1 MPRPVQAVLVLLHV
15 LFVAT
20 LVGAVRA
27 LSAASSVDAV
37 DGYLLGLLLYASLP
51 GVAAF
56 VLSLRVRHGGVRV
69 WYGLLAVQ
77 VWIVLGA
84 LAGLGGGAGL
94 EGVARLV
101 MPTAVLVLLGR
112 AESRQWF
119 RSSPELRAEQ
129 RLFSFARMMTLR
141 RDGGQTALEYLGLVL
156 VVVALVGGLTAT
168 GVGRQLTAEIRAAI
182 CSLTGSS
189 CPAPGRDVVAG
200 GGDAA
205 GDGGGD
211 GLGGTGAGGS
221 SGADGGSAHGG
232 GESGLTGGSGS
243 TGTSGATEGA
253 TTTTGATDGT
263 ATTGSDSTGGSGTDG
278 GAGSSDSGTDGGA
291 GSSDSTGGSSIDGGT
306 GGTESGGGSGRP
318 TGSTGGSSAGGATG
332 TSGATGATGAS
343 GTTGSQPGSASP
355 QDRAALPPADFIV
368 PVDAGRPAGPHGGG
382 FLDGLVGDGLGG
394 DVQGVVDAVL
404 RPGETGRRIVD
415 QWRRDT
421 RGAEGKWARGDYIG
435 AVWDGNK
442 AVGGAGAGMAIP
454 GSGAR
459 VDAEVRDAER
469 AHLSERIPLT
479 ATPAGRKAW
488 WDGLSPEERERY
500 IELVPERIGNLDG
513 IPALA
518 RDAANRRNL
527 PALIDKLEGVD
538 TDKARDQLAGL
549 REIQRQ
555 LDEDAKPPM
564 YLIGIGDEGNGRA
577 IVSFGDPDAS
587 RHVSAYVPGLNTSL
601 DEEFAKNDI
610 GRARDTAI
618 GAQGYDESTASIV
631 WLGYDAPQLPDK
643 DGVAGYFAVMGTG
656 RAEKGGAAYRDFM
669 DGISVTNRNEDP
681 HLTAI
686 GHSYGS
692 RTVGAAAARP
702 GGIPGVD
709 DIILVGSPGVGVD
722 HAVDLGVG
730 SAHVFVGA
738 AANDP
743 VTKLPSRTQV
753 VVGGVGLVL
762 GGPGGAYLAGDLADP
777 GDDDLWFGK
786 DPASEAFGA
795 RRFPVADGPP
805 LVGGG
810 GISLDS
816 HANYFSPERDAV
828 SADSIA
834 LIVSG
839 NADRLKMEEPK

>member
-1 MPRPVQAVLVLLHV
+1 MPRPLQAVLILLHV

-27 LSAASSVDAV
+27 LSTASSVDAV

-51 GVAAF
+51 GISAF
-56 VLSLRVRHGGVRV
+56 VLSLYVRKGGVRV
-69 WYGLLAVQ
+69 WYVLLAVQ
-77 VWIVLGA
+77 AWIVLGA
-84 LAGLGGGAGL
+84 LAELSGGAGAG
-94 EGVARLV
+94 GVARLV
-101 MPTAVLVLLGR
+101 IPVAVIVLLCRPG
-112 AESRQWF
+112 SRRWF
-119 RSSPELRAEQ
+119 RSGLDQRAEQ
-129 RLFSFARMMTLR
+129 RLFSFARMMKLR

-156 VVVALVGGLTAT
+156 VVVALVGGLMAT
-168 GVGRQLTAEIRAAI
+168 GTGRQLTAEIRSAI
-182 CSLTGSS
+182 CELTGGS
-189 CPAPGRDVVAG
+189 CPAPGHDVVAG
-200 GGDAA
+200 GGSTDGSGGGSGSGSGH
-205 GDGGGD
+205 GDSLGTGADGGGGD
-211 GLGGTGAGGS
+211 GS
-221 SGADGGSAHGG
+221 S
-232 GESGLTGGSGS
+232 LTGGTGS
-243 TGTSGATEGA
+243 TGTSGDTGGA
-253 TTTTGATDGT
+253 
-263 ATTGSDSTGGSGTDG
+263 ATTGST
-278 GAGSSDSGTDGGA
+278 
-291 GSSDSTGGSSIDGGT
+291 
-306 GGTESGGGSGRP
+306 R
-318 TGSTGGSSAGGATG
+318 GSTGGSN
-332 TSGATGATGAS
+332 
-343 GTTGSQPGSASP
+343 TGSSSGGGPQGNASSP
-355 QDRAALPPADFIV
+355 QDGGQGDGQGDGQSDGRGGDAFPPSDVIV
-368 PVDAGRPAGPHGGG
+368 PVDAGRPAGPNGGG
-382 FLDGLVGDGLGG
+382 FLDGFLGDGLGG

-404 RPGETGRRIVD
+404 RPGESGRRIVD
-415 QWRRDT
+415 QWGRDT
-421 RGAEGKWARGDYIG
+421 QGAGDKWDRGDYVG
-435 AVWDGNK
+435 AVWDWNK
-442 AVGGAGAGMAIP
+442 AVGGAGAGLAIP

-469 AHLSERIPLT
+469 AHLSGRIPQN
-479 ATPAGRKAW
+479 ATPAGNKAW

-500 IELVPERIGNLDG
+500 IELVPDRIGNLDG
-513 IPALA
+513 IPVLA

-549 REIQRQ
+549 REIDRQ
-555 LDEDAKPPM
+555 LKENGKPPM
-564 YLIGIGDEGNGRA
+564 HLIGIGDEGNGRA
-577 IVSFGDPDAS
+577 IVSFGNPDAS
-587 RHVSAYVPGLNTSL
+587 QHVSAYVPGLNTSL
-601 DEEFAKNDI
+601 DEEFAKNDL

-618 GAQGYDESTASIV
+618 GAQGYDDSTASIV

-643 DGVAGYFAVMGTG
+643 DGAAGYFAVMGTG

-669 DGISVTNRNEDP
+669 GGISVTNQNKDP
-681 HLTAI
+681 HMTAI

-730 SAHVFVGA
+730 SEHVFVGA

-743 VTKLPSRTQV
+743 VTKLPSKTQV
-753 VVGGVGLVL
+753 AVGGIGLVL
-762 GGPGGAYLAGDLADP
+762 GGPGGAYLASDLADP

-786 DPASEAFGA
+786 DPASKAFGA

-805 LVGGG
+805 LVSGS

-816 HANYFSPERDAV
+816 HSNYFSPERDAV

>member
-1 MPRPVQAVLVLLHV
+1 MPRALQAALILLHV

-20 LVGAVRA
+20 LVGAIRA
-27 LSAASSVDAV
+27 LSTASSVDAV

-51 GVAAF
+51 GVGAF
-56 VLSLRVRHGGVRV
+56 VLSLYVRNGGVRV

-84 LAGLGGGAGL
+84 LAELGGGAEGQ
-94 EGVARLV
+94 GVARLV
-101 MPTAVLVLLGR
+101 IPAAGIVLLCR
-112 AESRQWF
+112 PESRRWF
-119 RSSPELRAEQ
+119 RSGLEQRAEQ
-129 RLFSFARMMTLR
+129 RLFSFGRMMKLR

-168 GVGRQLTAEIRAAI
+168 GTGQQLTAEIRSAI
-182 CSLTGSS
+182 CELTGGS

-200 GGDAA
+200 GGDAE
-205 GDGGGD
+205 
-211 GLGGTGAGGS
+211 GGTDGAG
-221 SGADGGSAHGG
+221 GADGGVAQGAGADAGTEGGSEGGSDGGSSAGRG
-232 GESGLTGGSGS
+232 DESSLTGGTGS
-243 TGTSGATEGA
+243 TGTSGDTGGA
-253 TTTTGATDGT
+253 
-263 ATTGSDSTGGSGTDG
+263 ATTGSTGGTGSTGST
-278 GAGSSDSGTDGGA
+278 S
-291 GSSDSTGGSSIDGGT
+291 STGSTGSTGGT
-306 GGTESGGGSGRP
+306 GGT
-318 TGSTGGSSAGGATG
+318 GSTGGTGGTGGSGGSRAGGGDAGGPQGNASSPVGDG
-332 TSGATGATGAS
+332 TF
-343 GTTGSQPGSASP
+343 P
-355 QDRAALPPADFIV
+355 QSDVIV
-368 PVDAGRPAGPHGGG
+368 PVNAGRPAGPNGGG
-382 FLDGLVGDGLGG
+382 FLDGFLGDGLGG
-394 DVQGVVDAVL
+394 DVQGIVDAVL
-404 RPGETGRRIVD
+404 RPGESGRSIVD
-415 QWRRDT
+415 QWGRDT
-421 RGAEGKWARGDYIG
+421 HGAGEKWAEGDYIG
-435 AVWDGNK
+435 AAWDWNK
-442 AVGGAGAGMAIP
+442 AVGGAGAGLVIP

-459 VDAEVRDAER
+459 VDTEVRDAER
-469 AHLSERIPLT
+469 AHLSERIPQN
-479 ATPAGRKAW
+479 ATPAERKAW

-513 IPALA
+513 IPVLA

-549 REIQRQ
+549 REIERQ
-555 LDEDAKPPM
+555 LKEDGKPPM

-577 IVSFGDPDAS
+577 IVSFGNPDAS
-587 RHVSAYVPGLNTSL
+587 QHVSAYVPGLNTSL
-601 DEEFAKNDI
+601 DEEFAKNDL

-618 GAQGYDESTASIV
+618 GAQGYDDSTASIV

-669 DGISVTNRNEDP
+669 GGISATNGNKDP

-730 SAHVFVGA
+730 SEHVFVGA

-743 VTKLPSRTQV
+743 VTKLPSKTQV
-753 VVGGVGLVL
+753 VVGGIGLIA

-786 DPASEAFGA
+786 DPASRAFGA

-805 LVGGG
+805 LVSGSGV
-810 GISLDS
+810 SLDS
-816 HANYFSPERDAV
+816 HSNYFSPERDAV

>member
-1 MPRPVQAVLVLLHV
+1 MPRPLQAALILLHV

-20 LVGAVRA
+20 LVGAIRA
-27 LSAASSVDAV
+27 LSTASSVDAV

-51 GVAAF
+51 GVAVF
-56 VLSLRVRHGGVRV
+56 VLSLYVRHGGVRV
-69 WYGLLAVQ
+69 WYGLLAVLA
-77 VWIVLGA
+77 WIVLGA
-84 LAGLGGGAGL
+84 LAELSGGGAEGQ
-94 EGVARLV
+94 GVARL
-101 MPTAVLVLLGR
+101 AVPVAVIVLLCR
-112 AESRQWF
+112 PESRRWF
-119 RSSPELRAEQ
+119 RSGLEQRAEQ
-129 RLFSFARMMTLR
+129 RLFSFARMMRLR

-156 VVVALVGGLTAT
+156 VVVALVGGLMAT
-168 GVGRQLTAEIRAAI
+168 GTGQQLTAEIRSAI
-182 CSLTGSS
+182 CELTGSS

-200 GGDAA
+200 GGSS
-205 GDGGGD
+205 DGGADGSGD
-211 GLGGTGAGGS
+211 RDTSS
-221 SGADGGSAHGG
+221 SGADGISGE
-232 GESGLTGGSGS
+232 GESSLTGGTGNTGTTGENATS
-243 TGTSGATEGA
+243 GTSGTSGTSATSG
-253 TTTTGATDGT
+253 TT
-263 ATTGSDSTGGSGTDG
+263 ATTGRPDDTATTGAPNT
-278 GAGSSDSGTDGGA
+278 
-291 GSSDSTGGSSIDGGT
+291 
-306 GGTESGGGSGRP
+306 P
-318 TGSTGGSSAGGATG
+318 QGST
-332 TSGATGATGAS
+332 
-343 GTTGSQPGSASP
+343 PFP
-355 QDRAALPPADFIV
+355 QGDFIA

-382 FLDGLVGDGLGG
+382 FIGGFLGDGVGG
-394 DVQGVVDAVL
+394 DVRGVVGAVL
-404 RPGETGRRIVD
+404 RPGETGQRIAD
-415 QWRRDT
+415 QWARDT
-421 RGAEGKWARGDYIG
+421 RGAEQKWARGDYIG
-435 AVWDGNK
+435 AAWDWNK
-442 AVGGAGAGMAIP
+442 AVGGAGAGLAIP

-469 AHLSERIPLT
+469 AHLGERIPQN
-479 ATPAGRKAW
+479 ATPAQRKAW

-500 IELVPERIGNLDG
+500 IELLPERIGNLDG
-513 IPALA
+513 IPVLA

-549 REIQRQ
+549 REIERQ
-555 LDEDAKPPM
+555 LNENGKPPM
-564 YLIGIGDEGNGRA
+564 YLIGVGDEGNGRA
-577 IVSFGDPDAS
+577 IVSFGNPDAS
-587 RHVSAYVPGLNTSL
+587 QHVSAYVPGLNTSL
-601 DEEFAKNDI
+601 DEEFAKNDL

-669 DGISVTNRNEDP
+669 GGISVTNQNKDP

-730 SAHVFVGA
+730 SEHVFVGA

-743 VTKLPSRTQV
+743 VTKLPSKTQV
-753 VVGGVGLVL
+753 VVGGLGLAL
-762 GGPGGAYLAGDLADP
+762 GGPGGAYVAGDLADP

-786 DPASEAFGA
+786 DPASKAFGA

-805 LVGGG
+805 LVSGS

-816 HANYFSPERDAV
+816 HSNYFSPERDAV

>member
-1 MPRPVQAVLVLLHV
+1 MPRPLQAVLILLHV

-27 LSAASSVDAV
+27 LSTASSVDAV

-51 GVAAF
+51 GIGAF
-56 VLSLRVRHGGVRV
+56 VLSLYVRKGGVRV

-77 VWIVLGA
+77 MWIVLGA
-84 LAGLGGGAGL
+84 LAELSGGAGAG
-94 EGVARLV
+94 GVARLV
-101 MPTAVLVLLGR
+101 IPVAVIVLLCRPG
-112 AESRQWF
+112 SRRWF
-119 RSSPELRAEQ
+119 RSGLDQRAEQ
-129 RLFSFARMMTLR
+129 RLFSFARMMKLR

-156 VVVALVGGLTAT
+156 VVVALVGGLMAT
-168 GVGRQLTAEIRAAI
+168 GTGRQLTAEIRSAI
-182 CSLTGSS
+182 CELTGGS
-189 CPAPGRDVVAG
+189 CPAPGHDVVAG
-200 GGDAA
+200 GGSTDGSGGGSGSGSDTGSGSGSGSGHGDSSGA
-205 GDGGGD
+205 GADGGGGD
-211 GLGGTGAGGS
+211 GS
-221 SGADGGSAHGG
+221 S
-232 GESGLTGGSGS
+232 LTGGTGS
-243 TGTSGATEGA
+243 TGTSGDTGGA
-253 TTTTGATDGT
+253 
-263 ATTGSDSTGGSGTDG
+263 ATTGSAGGSTR
-278 GAGSSDSGTDGGA
+278 GSS
-291 GSSDSTGGSSIDGGT
+291 
-306 GGTESGGGSGRP
+306 SGGGLQGN
-318 TGSTGGSSAGGATG
+318 
-332 TSGATGATGAS
+332 AS
-343 GTTGSQPGSASP
+343 SP
-355 QDRAALPPADFIV
+355 QGDGQSGDQGGDAFPPSDVIV
-368 PVDAGRPAGPHGGG
+368 PVDAGRPAGPNGGG
-382 FLDGLVGDGLGG
+382 FLDGFLGDGLGG

-404 RPGETGRRIVD
+404 RPGESGRRIVD
-415 QWRRDT
+415 QWGRDT
-421 RGAEGKWARGDYIG
+421 QGAGDKWDRGDYVG
-435 AVWDGNK
+435 AVWDWNK
-442 AVGGAGAGMAIP
+442 AVGGAGAGLAIP

-469 AHLSERIPLT
+469 AHLSGRIPQN
-479 ATPAGRKAW
+479 ATPAGNKAW

-500 IELVPERIGNLDG
+500 IELAPDRIGNLDG
-513 IPALA
+513 IPVLA

-549 REIQRQ
+549 REIDRQ
-555 LDEDAKPPM
+555 LKENGKPPM

-577 IVSFGDPDAS
+577 IVSFGNPDAS
-587 RHVSAYVPGLNTSL
+587 QHVSAYVPGLNTSL
-601 DEEFAKNDI
+601 DEEFAKNDL

-618 GAQGYDESTASIV
+618 GAQGYDDSTASIV

-643 DGVAGYFAVMGTG
+643 DGAAGYFAVMGTG

-669 DGISVTNRNEDP
+669 GGISVTNQNKNP
-681 HLTAI
+681 HMTAI

-730 SAHVFVGA
+730 SEHVFVGA

-743 VTKLPSRTQV
+743 VTKLPSKTQV
-753 VVGGVGLVL
+753 AVGGIGLVL

-786 DPASEAFGA
+786 DPASKAFGA

-805 LVGGG
+805 LVSGS

-816 HANYFSPERDAV
+816 HSNYFSPERDAV

>member
-1 MPRPVQAVLVLLHV
+1 MPRSLQAALVLLHV

-20 LVGAVRA
+20 LVGATRA
-27 LSAASSVDAV
+27 LSTASSVDAV

-56 VLSLRVRHGGVRV
+56 VLSLYVRHGGVRV

-77 VWIVLGA
+77 AWIVLGA
-84 LAGLGGGAGL
+84 LAGLSGGDGGS
-94 EGVARLV
+94 GVARLAL
-101 MPTAVLVLLGR
+101 PGAVIVLLCRPG
-112 AESRQWF
+112 SRRWF
-119 RSSPELRAEQ
+119 RRGLEQ
-129 RLFSFARMMTLR
+129 RDERRLFSVARMMKFR

-156 VVVALVGGLTAT
+156 VVVALVGGLMAT
-168 GVGRQLTAEIRAAI
+168 GTGRQLTAEIRSAI
-182 CSLTGSS
+182 CELTGSS
-189 CPAPGRDVVAG
+189 CPAPEYDAVAGRGSTAGSGEGHDDAPGAGAGAGAGAG
-200 GGDAA
+200 GGE
-205 GDGGGD
+205 GDESS
-211 GLGGTGAGGS
+211 LTGGTGSTAGDRDRDSS
-221 SGADGGSAHGG
+221 SGAGSTAGD
-232 GESGLTGGSGS
+232 STGS
-243 TGTSGATEGA
+243 TGTSGSSRASGDPTDPGD
-253 TTTTGATDGT
+253 ATDP
-263 ATTGSDSTGGSGTDG
+263 TDPR
-278 GAGSSDSGTDGGA
+278 DPTHPTD
-291 GSSDSTGGSSIDGGT
+291 
-306 GGTESGGGSGRP
+306 P
-318 TGSTGGSSAGGATG
+318 Q
-332 TSGATGATGAS
+332 
-343 GTTGSQPGSASP
+343 GTTPFPPSAP
-355 QDRAALPPADFIV
+355 TA
-368 PVDAGRPAGPHGGG
+368 PVNASRPAGPNSGG
-382 FLDGLVGDGLGG
+382 FLGGFIGGGLGG
-394 DVQGVVDAVL
+394 DVRGVVGAVL

-415 QWRRDT
+415 QWGRDT
-421 RGAEGKWARGDYIG
+421 RGVGEKWARGDYIG
-435 AVWDGNK
+435 AAWDGNK
-442 AVGGAGAGMAIP
+442 AVGGAGAGLALP

-459 VDAEVRDAER
+459 VEAQVRDAER
-469 AHLSERIPLT
+469 AHLSERIPQN
-479 ATPAGRKAW
+479 ATPAQRKVW

-513 IPALA
+513 IPVLA

-549 REIQRQ
+549 REIERQ
-555 LDEDAKPPM
+555 LNENGKPPM
-564 YLIGIGDEGNGRA
+564 YLIGVGDEGNGRA
-577 IVSFGDPDAS
+577 IVSFGNPDAS
-587 RHVSAYVPGLNTSL
+587 QHVSAYVPGLNTSL
-601 DEEFAKNDI
+601 DEEFAKNDL

-618 GAQGYDESTASIV
+618 GAQGYDDSAASIV
-631 WLGYDAPQLPDK
+631 WLGYDAPQLPDR
-643 DGVAGYFAVMGTG
+643 DGAAGYFAVMGTG

-669 DGISVTNRNEDP
+669 EGISVTNQNKDP

-730 SAHVFVGA
+730 SEHVFVGA

-743 VTKLPSRTQV
+743 VTKLPSKTQV
-753 VVGGVGLVL
+753 VVGGLGLAL
-762 GGPGGAYLAGDLADP
+762 GGPGGAYVAGDLADP

-786 DPASEAFGA
+786 DPASTAFGA

-805 LVGGG
+805 LVSGS

>member
-1 MPRPVQAVLVLLHV
+1 MPRSLQAALILLHV

-20 LVGAVRA
+20 LVGAIRA
-27 LSAASSVDAV
+27 LSTASSVDAV

-51 GVAAF
+51 GVAVF
-56 VLSLRVRHGGVRV
+56 VLSLYVRHGGIRV
-69 WYGLLAVQ
+69 WYGLIAVLA
-77 VWIVLGA
+77 WIVLGA
-84 LAGLGGGAGL
+84 LAELSGGAEGQ
-94 EGVARLV
+94 GVARL
-101 MPTAVLVLLGR
+101 AVPAAVIVLLCR
-112 AESRQWF
+112 PESRRWF
-119 RSSPELRAEQ
+119 RSGLEQRAGQ
-129 RLFSFARMMTLR
+129 RLFSFARMMKLR
-141 RDGGQTALEYLGLVL
+141 RDGGQSALEYLGLVL
-156 VVVALVGGLTAT
+156 VVVALVGGLMAT
-168 GVGRQLTAEIRAAI
+168 GTGQQLTAEIRSAI
-182 CSLTGSS
+182 CELTGSS

-200 GGDAA
+200 GG
-205 GDGGGD
+205 GGD
-211 GLGGTGAGGS
+211 GGAGGS
-221 SGADGGSAHGG
+221 GSGARDTPGAGADGGG
-232 GESGLTGGSGS
+232 GEGESSLTGGTGS
-243 TGTSGATEGA
+243 TGTTGEDATSGTSG
-253 TTTTGATDGT
+253 TSSTGGT
-263 ATTGSDSTGGSGTDG
+263 ATTGDITS
-278 GAGSSDSGTDGGA
+278 
-291 GSSDSTGGSSIDGGT
+291 GGT
-306 GGTESGGGSGRP
+306 
-318 TGSTGGSSAGGATG
+318 ST
-332 TSGATGATGAS
+332 S
-343 GTTGSQPGSASP
+343 GTTGDTTSGDTTSGTSGDTTGSPNTP
-355 QDRAALPPADFIV
+355 QGTTAFPPSDPIA
-368 PVDAGRPAGPHGGG
+368 PVDASRPAGPHGGG
-382 FLDGLVGDGLGG
+382 FIDGFLGDGVGG
-394 DVQGVVDAVL
+394 DVRGVVGAVL
-404 RPGETGRRIVD
+404 RPGETGQRIAG
-415 QWRRDT
+415 QWGRDT
-421 RGAEGKWARGDYIG
+421 RGAEQKWARGDYIG
-435 AVWDGNK
+435 AAWDWNK
-442 AVGGAGAGMAIP
+442 AVGGAGAGLAIP

-469 AHLSERIPLT
+469 AHLSERIPQN
-479 ATPAGRKAW
+479 ATPAQRKAW

-513 IPALA
+513 IPVLA

-549 REIQRQ
+549 REIERQ
-555 LDEDAKPPM
+555 LNENGKPPM
-564 YLIGIGDEGNGRA
+564 YLIGVGDEGNGRA
-577 IVSFGDPDAS
+577 IVSFGNPDVS
-587 RHVSAYVPGLNTSL
+587 QHVSAYVPGLNTSL
-601 DEEFAKNDI
+601 DEEFAKNDL

-669 DGISVTNRNEDP
+669 GGISVTNQNKAP

-730 SAHVFVGA
+730 SEHVFVGA

-743 VTKLPSRTQV
+743 VTKLPSKTQV
-753 VVGGVGLVL
+753 VVGGLGLAL
-762 GGPGGAYLAGDLADP
+762 GGPGGAYVAGDLADP

-786 DPASEAFGA
+786 DPASKAFGA

-805 LVGGG
+805 LVSGS

-816 HANYFSPERDAV
+816 HSNYFSPERDAV

>member
-1 MPRPVQAVLVLLHV
+1 MPRPLQAALILVHV

-27 LSAASSVDAV
+27 LSTASSVDAV

-51 GVAAF
+51 GVAVF
-56 VLSLRVRHGGVRV
+56 VLSLYVRHGGVRV
-69 WYGLLAVQ
+69 WYGLLAVLA
-77 VWIVLGA
+77 WTVLGA
-84 LAGLGGGAGL
+84 LAELSGGAEGQGL
-94 EGVARLV
+94 ARL
-101 MPTAVLVLLGR
+101 AVPVAVIVLLCR
-112 AESRQWF
+112 PESRRWF
-119 RSSPELRAEQ
+119 RSGLEQRAEQ
-129 RLFSFARMMTLR
+129 RLFSFARMMRLR

-156 VVVALVGGLTAT
+156 VVVALVGGLMAT
-168 GVGRQLTAEIRAAI
+168 GTGQQLTAEIRSAI
-182 CSLTGSS
+182 CELTGSS

-200 GGDAA
+200 GG
-205 GDGGGD
+205 GDGGG
-211 GLGGTGAGGS
+211 
-221 SGADGGSAHGG
+221 
-232 GESGLTGGSGS
+232 TGGSGAGAANGIGGEDESSLTGGTGS
-243 TGTSGATEGA
+243 TGTRGENGTTGTTDTTGSTGQPGD
-253 TTTTGATDGT
+253 TTTTGAPNTPQ
-263 ATTGSDSTGGSGTDG
+263 ATT
-278 GAGSSDSGTDGGA
+278 
-291 GSSDSTGGSSIDGGT
+291 
-306 GGTESGGGSGRP
+306 P
-318 TGSTGGSSAGGATG
+318 
-332 TSGATGATGAS
+332 
-343 GTTGSQPGSASP
+343 SP
-355 QDRAALPPADFIV
+355 QSDLTA
-368 PVDAGRPAGPHGGG
+368 PVDASRPPGPHGGG
-382 FLDGLVGDGLGG
+382 FIDGFLGDGVGG
-394 DVQGVVDAVL
+394 DVRGVVGAVL
-404 RPGETGRRIVD
+404 RPGETGQRIAD

-421 RGAEGKWARGDYIG
+421 RDAERKWARGDYIG
-435 AVWDGNK
+435 AAWDWNK
-442 AVGGAGAGMAIP
+442 AVGGVGAGLAIP

-469 AHLSERIPLT
+469 AHLGERIPQN
-479 ATPAGRKAW
+479 ATPAQRKAW

-500 IELVPERIGNLDG
+500 IELVPERIGSLDG
-513 IPALA
+513 IPVLA

-549 REIQRQ
+549 REIERQ
-555 LDEDAKPPM
+555 LNENGKPPM
-564 YLIGIGDEGNGRA
+564 YLIGVGDEGNGRA
-577 IVSFGDPDAS
+577 IVSFGNPDVS
-587 RHVSAYVPGLNTSL
+587 QHVSAYVPGLNTSL
-601 DEEFAKNDI
+601 DEEFAKNDL

-669 DGISVTNRNEDP
+669 GGISVTNQNKDP

-730 SAHVFVGA
+730 SEHVFVGA

-743 VTKLPSRTQV
+743 VTKLPSKTQV
-753 VVGGVGLVL
+753 VVGGLGLAL
-762 GGPGGAYLAGDLADP
+762 GGPGGAYVAGDLADP

-786 DPASEAFGA
+786 DPASKAFGA

-805 LVGGG
+805 LVSGS

-816 HANYFSPERDAV
+816 HSNYFSPERDAV

>member
-51 GVAAF
+51 GVVAF

-77 VWIVLGA
+77 AWIVLGA
-84 LAGLGGGAGL
+84 LAELGGGAGL
-94 EGVARLV
+94 DGVARLV
-101 MPTAVLVLLGR
+101 MPAAVLVLLGR

-119 RSSPELRAEQ
+119 RCSPEQRAEQ
-129 RLFSFARMMTLR
+129 RLFSFARMMTPR

-156 VVVALVGGLTAT
+156 VVVALVGGLMAT
-168 GVGRQLTAEIRAAI
+168 GIGGQLTAEIRAAI

-189 CPAPGRDVVAG
+189 CPAPGHDVVAG
-200 GGDAA
+200 GGDA
-205 GDGGGD
+205 GGD
-211 GLGGTGAGGS
+211 GLGGGDASSGTAGGS
-221 SGADGGSAHGG
+221 TDGG
-232 GESGLTGGSGS
+232 GESSLTGGTGS
-243 TGTSGATEGA
+243 TGTSGATDGTA
-253 TTTTGATDGT
+253 TTTGAADGT
-263 ATTGSDSTGGSGTDG
+263 ATTGGDGGSGSTDGATGGSTGRPNGSNGGSGTTG
-278 GAGSSDSGTDGGA
+278 TTGAS
-291 GSSDSTGGSSIDGGT
+291 
-306 GGTESGGGSGRP
+306 
-318 TGSTGGSSAGGATG
+318 G
-332 TSGATGATGAS
+332 TSGTTGAGAS
-343 GTTGSQPGSASP
+343 GSAGAQAGTTGSQPGSGSP

-415 QWRRDT
+415 EWRRDT

-435 AVWDGNK
+435 AAWDWNK

-488 WDGLSPEERERY
+488 WDGLSQEERERY

-555 LDEDAKPPM
+555 LDEDGKPPM

-643 DGVAGYFAVMGTG
+643 DGAAGYFAVMGTG

-743 VTKLPSRTQV
+743 VTKLPSKTQV

-810 GISLDS
+810 GISLDAHS
-816 HANYFSPERDAV
+816 NYFSPERDAV

>member
-1 MPRPVQAVLVLLHV
+1 MPRPLQAVLILLHV

-20 LVGAVRA
+20 LVGAIRA
-27 LSAASSVDAV
+27 LSTASSVDAV

-56 VLSLRVRHGGVRV
+56 VLSLYVRHGGVRV

-77 VWIVLGA
+77 AWIVLGA
-84 LAGLGGGAGL
+84 LAELSGGSGG

-101 MPTAVLVLLGR
+101 IPAAVIVLLCR
-112 AESRQWF
+112 PESRRWF
-119 RSSPELRAEQ
+119 RSELEQRAEQ
-129 RLFSFARMMTLR
+129 RLFSFARMMKLR

-156 VVVALVGGLTAT
+156 VVVALVGGLMAT
-168 GVGRQLTAEIRAAI
+168 GTGRQLTAEIRSAI
-182 CSLTGSS
+182 CELTGSS
-189 CPAPGRDVVAG
+189 CPAPGHDLVAG
-200 GGDAA
+200 GGSADGSGSGSGSDSSGGSGSAGAGGSGGGDASGV
-205 GDGGGD
+205 GDGGGE
-211 GLGGTGAGGS
+211 S
-221 SGADGGSAHGG
+221 S
-232 GESGLTGGSGS
+232 LTGGTGS
-243 TGTSGATEGA
+243 TGTSGD
-253 TTTTGATDGT
+253 TGGT
-263 ATTGSDSTGGSGTDG
+263 ATTGSTAGSGGS
-278 GAGSSDSGTDGGA
+278 A
-291 GSSDSTGGSSIDGGT
+291 GT
-306 GGTESGGGSGRP
+306 GGT
-318 TGSTGGSSAGGATG
+318 TGSTAGSNAGSNAGSTAGSNGSAGAPGDATRPQG
-332 TSGATGATGAS
+332 NAS
-343 GTTGSQPGSASP
+343 SSSTQGGDSFPPG
-355 QDRAALPPADFIV
+355 DVIV
-368 PVDAGRPAGPHGGG
+368 PVDAGRPAGPNGGG
-382 FLDGLVGDGLGG
+382 FLGGFLGDGLGG

-404 RPGETGRRIVD
+404 RPGDSGRRIVD
-415 QWRRDT
+415 QWGRDT
-421 RGAEGKWARGDYIG
+421 RGAGEKWARGDYIG
-435 AVWDGNK
+435 AAWDWNK
-442 AVGGAGAGMAIP
+442 AVGGAGAGLAIP

-459 VDAEVRDAER
+459 VDAEVREAER
-469 AHLSERIPLT
+469 AHLSERIPQN
-479 ATPAGRKAW
+479 AAPAERKAW

-513 IPALA
+513 IPVLA

-549 REIQRQ
+549 REIERQ
-555 LDEDAKPPM
+555 LNENGKPPM

-577 IVSFGDPDAS
+577 IVSFGNPDAS
-587 RHVSAYVPGLNTSL
+587 QHVSAYVPGLNTSL
-601 DEEFAKNDI
+601 DEEFAKNDL

-656 RAEKGGAAYRDFM
+656 RAEKGGEAYRGFM
-669 DGISVTNRNEDP
+669 DGISVTNQNKDP

-692 RTVGAAAARP
+692 RTVGAAAAKP

-730 SAHVFVGA
+730 SEHVFVGA

-743 VTKLPSRTQV
+743 VTKLPSKTQV
-753 VVGGVGLVL
+753 VVGGIGLAL
-762 GGPGGAYLAGDLADP
+762 GGPGGAYIAGDLADP

-786 DPASEAFGA
+786 DPASKAFGA

-805 LVGGG
+805 LVSGS

-816 HANYFSPERDAV
+816 HSNYFSPERDAV

>member
-1 MPRPVQAVLVLLHV
+1 MPRPLQAVLILLHV

-20 LVGAVRA
+20 LVGAIRA
-27 LSAASSVDAV
+27 LSTASSVDAV

-56 VLSLRVRHGGVRV
+56 VLSLYVRHGGVRV

-77 VWIVLGA
+77 AWIVLGA
-84 LAGLGGGAGL
+84 LAELSGGSGG

-101 MPTAVLVLLGR
+101 IPAAVIVLLCR
-112 AESRQWF
+112 PESRRWF
-119 RSSPELRAEQ
+119 RSELEQRAEQ
-129 RLFSFARMMTLR
+129 RLFSFARMMKLR

-156 VVVALVGGLTAT
+156 VVVALVGGLMAT
-168 GVGRQLTAEIRAAI
+168 GTGRQLTAEIRSAI
-182 CSLTGSS
+182 CELTGSS
-189 CPAPGRDVVAG
+189 CPAPGHDLVAG
-200 GGDAA
+200 GGSADGNGSGSGSDSSGGSGSAGAGGSGGGDASGV
-205 GDGGGD
+205 GDGGGE
-211 GLGGTGAGGS
+211 S
-221 SGADGGSAHGG
+221 S
-232 GESGLTGGSGS
+232 LTGGTGS
-243 TGTSGATEGA
+243 TGTSGD
-253 TTTTGATDGT
+253 TGGT
-263 ATTGSDSTGGSGTDG
+263 ATTGST
-278 GAGSSDSGTDGGA
+278 
-291 GSSDSTGGSSIDGGT
+291 
-306 GGTESGGGSGRP
+306 
-318 TGSTGGSSAGGATG
+318 TGSTGSTAGSGGSAGT
-332 TSGATGATGAS
+332 S
-343 GTTGSQPGSASP
+343 GTTGSTAGSTAGSNGSAGAPGDTTRPQGNASSP
-355 QDRAALPPADFIV
+355 STQGGDTFPPGDVIV
-368 PVDAGRPAGPHGGG
+368 PVDAGRPAGPNGGG
-382 FLDGLVGDGLGG
+382 FLGGFLGDGLGG

-404 RPGETGRRIVD
+404 RPGDSGRRIVD
-415 QWRRDT
+415 QWGRDT
-421 RGAEGKWARGDYIG
+421 RGAGEKWARGDYIG
-435 AVWDGNK
+435 AAWDWNK
-442 AVGGAGAGMAIP
+442 AVGGAGAGLAIP

-459 VDAEVRDAER
+459 VDAEVREAER
-469 AHLSERIPLT
+469 AHLSERIPQN
-479 ATPAGRKAW
+479 AAPAERKAW

-513 IPALA
+513 IPVLA

-549 REIQRQ
+549 REIERQ
-555 LDEDAKPPM
+555 LNENGKPPM

-577 IVSFGDPDAS
+577 IVSFGNPDAS
-587 RHVSAYVPGLNTSL
+587 QHVSAYVPGLNTSL
-601 DEEFAKNDI
+601 DEEFAKNDL

-656 RAEKGGAAYRDFM
+656 RAEKGGEAYRGFM
-669 DGISVTNRNEDP
+669 DGISVTNQNKDP

-692 RTVGAAAARP
+692 RTVGAAAAKP

-730 SAHVFVGA
+730 SEHVFVGA

-743 VTKLPSRTQV
+743 VTKLPSKTQV
-753 VVGGVGLVL
+753 VVGGIGLAL
-762 GGPGGAYLAGDLADP
+762 GGPGGAYIAGDLADP

-786 DPASEAFGA
+786 DPASKAFGA

-805 LVGGG
+805 LVSGS

-816 HANYFSPERDAV
+816 HSNYFSPERDAV

>member
-1 MPRPVQAVLVLLHV
+1 MPRPLQAVLILLHV

-20 LVGAVRA
+20 LVGAIRA
-27 LSAASSVDAV
+27 LSTASSVDAV

-56 VLSLRVRHGGVRV
+56 VLSLYVRHGGVRV

-77 VWIVLGA
+77 AWIVLGA
-84 LAGLGGGAGL
+84 LAELSGGSGG

-101 MPTAVLVLLGR
+101 IPAAVIVLLCR
-112 AESRQWF
+112 PESRRWF
-119 RSSPELRAEQ
+119 RSELEQRAEQ
-129 RLFSFARMMTLR
+129 RLFSFARMMKLR

-156 VVVALVGGLTAT
+156 VVVALVGGLMAT
-168 GVGRQLTAEIRAAI
+168 GTGRQLTAEIRSAI
-182 CSLTGSS
+182 CELTGSS
-189 CPAPGRDVVAG
+189 CPAPGHDLVAG
-200 GGDAA
+200 GGSADGSSSGSDSSGGSDSAGAGGSGGGDASGV
-205 GDGGGD
+205 GDGGGE
-211 GLGGTGAGGS
+211 S
-221 SGADGGSAHGG
+221 S
-232 GESGLTGGSGS
+232 LTGGTGS
-243 TGTSGATEGA
+243 TGTSGD
-253 TTTTGATDGT
+253 TGGT
-263 ATTGSDSTGGSGTDG
+263 ATTGSTAGSGGS
-278 GAGSSDSGTDGGA
+278 A
-291 GSSDSTGGSSIDGGT
+291 GT
-306 GGTESGGGSGRP
+306 GGT
-318 TGSTGGSSAGGATG
+318 TGSTAGS
-332 TSGATGATGAS
+332 
-343 GTTGSQPGSASP
+343 TTGSNGSTGAPGDATRPQGNASSP
-355 QDRAALPPADFIV
+355 STQGGDSFPPGDVIV
-368 PVDAGRPAGPHGGG
+368 PVDAGRPAGPNGGG
-382 FLDGLVGDGLGG
+382 FLGGFLGDGLGG

-404 RPGETGRRIVD
+404 RPGDSGRRIVD
-415 QWRRDT
+415 QWGRDT
-421 RGAEGKWARGDYIG
+421 RGAGEKWARGDYIG
-435 AVWDGNK
+435 AAWDWNK
-442 AVGGAGAGMAIP
+442 AVGGAGAGLAIP

-459 VDAEVRDAER
+459 VDAEVREAER
-469 AHLSERIPLT
+469 AHLSERIPQN
-479 ATPAGRKAW
+479 AAPAERKAW

-513 IPALA
+513 IPVLA

-549 REIQRQ
+549 REIERQ
-555 LDEDAKPPM
+555 LNENGKPPM

-577 IVSFGDPDAS
+577 IVSFGNPDAS
-587 RHVSAYVPGLNTSL
+587 QHVSAYVPGLNTSL
-601 DEEFAKNDI
+601 DEEFAKNDL

-656 RAEKGGAAYRDFM
+656 RAEKGGEAYRGFM
-669 DGISVTNRNEDP
+669 DGISVTNQNKDP

-692 RTVGAAAARP
+692 RTVGAAAAKP

-730 SAHVFVGA
+730 SEHVFVGA

-743 VTKLPSRTQV
+743 VTKLPSKTQV
-753 VVGGVGLVL
+753 VVGGIGLAL
-762 GGPGGAYLAGDLADP
+762 GGPGGAYIAGDLADP

-786 DPASEAFGA
+786 DPASKAFGA

-805 LVGGG
+805 LVSGS

-816 HANYFSPERDAV
+816 HSNYFSPERDAV

>member
-1 MPRPVQAVLVLLHV
+1 
-15 LFVAT
+15 
-20 LVGAVRA
+20 
-27 LSAASSVDAV
+27 
-37 DGYLLGLLLYASLP
+37 
-51 GVAAF
+51 
-56 VLSLRVRHGGVRV
+56 
-69 WYGLLAVQ
+69 
-77 VWIVLGA
+77 
-84 LAGLGGGAGL
+84 
-94 EGVARLV
+94 
-101 MPTAVLVLLGR
+101 
-112 AESRQWF
+112 
-119 RSSPELRAEQ
+119 
-129 RLFSFARMMTLR
+129 MMKLR

-156 VVVALVGGLTAT
+156 VVVALVGGLMAT
-168 GVGRQLTAEIRAAI
+168 GTGRQLTAEIRSAI
-182 CSLTGSS
+182 CELTGGS
-189 CPAPGRDVVAG
+189 CPAPGHDVVAG
-200 GGDAA
+200 GGGADGSGNAG

-211 GLGGTGAGGS
+211 TSGAGTDGG
-221 SGADGGSAHGG
+221 GADGGAGTDGG
-232 GESGLTGGSGS
+232 GGDGSSLTGGTGS
-243 TGTSGATEGA
+243 TGTSG
-253 TTTTGATDGT
+253 D
-263 ATTGSDSTGGSGTDG
+263 
-278 GAGSSDSGTDGGA
+278 
-291 GSSDSTGGSSIDGGT
+291 T
-306 GGTESGGGSGRP
+306 GGTTT
-318 TGSTGGSSAGGATG
+318 TGSTGGGTGGNSGSTAGTGGTGGNGSGGSGDSAGGRRQG
-332 TSGATGATGAS
+332 NESS
-343 GTTGSQPGSASP
+343 SQGGEAFPPG
-355 QDRAALPPADFIV
+355 DVIV
-368 PVDAGRPAGPHGGG
+368 PVDAGRPAGPNGGG
-382 FLDGLVGDGLGG
+382 FLDGFLGDGLGG

-404 RPGETGRRIVD
+404 RPGESGERIVD
-415 QWRRDT
+415 QWGRDT
-421 RGAEGKWARGDYIG
+421 QGAGEKWDRGDYVG
-435 AVWDGNK
+435 AAWDWNK
-442 AVGGAGAGMAIP
+442 AVGGTAPGWRYP

-469 AHLSERIPLT
+469 AHLSGQIPQN
-479 ATPAGRKAW
+479 ATPAGNKAW

-513 IPALA
+513 IPVLA

-549 REIQRQ
+549 REIDRQ
-555 LDEDAKPPM
+555 LKENGKPPM

-577 IVSFGDPDAS
+577 IVSFGNPDAS
-587 RHVSAYVPGLNTSL
+587 QHVSAYVPGLNTSL
-601 DEEFAKNDI
+601 DEEFAKNDL

-618 GAQGYDESTASIV
+618 GAQGYDDSTASIV

-643 DGVAGYFAVMGTG
+643 DGAAGYFAVMGTG

-669 DGISVTNRNEDP
+669 GGISVTNQNKDP
-681 HLTAI
+681 HMTAI

-730 SAHVFVGA
+730 SEHVFVGA

-743 VTKLPSRTQV
+743 VTKLPSKTQV
-753 VVGGVGLVL
+753 VVGGIGLAL

-786 DPASEAFGA
+786 DPASKAFGA

-805 LVGGG
+805 LVSGD

-816 HANYFSPERDAV
+816 HSNYFSPERDAV

>member
-1 MPRPVQAVLVLLHV
+1 MPRSLQAVLILLHV

-20 LVGAVRA
+20 LVGGIRA
-27 LSAASSVDAV
+27 LSTASSVDAV
-37 DGYLLGLLLYASLP
+37 DGYFLGLLLYASLP
-51 GVAAF
+51 GIGAF
-56 VLSLRVRHGGVRV
+56 VLSLYVRKGGVRV

-77 VWIVLGA
+77 AWIVLGA
-84 LAGLGGGAGL
+84 LAELSGGAGAG
-94 EGVARLV
+94 GVARLAI
-101 MPTAVLVLLGR
+101 PTAAIVLLCR
-112 AESRQWF
+112 PVSRRWF
-119 RSSPELRAEQ
+119 RSGREQ
-129 RLFSFARMMTLR
+129 RFERRLFSFGRMMKLR

-156 VVVALVGGLTAT
+156 VVVALVGGLMAT
-168 GVGRQLTAEIRAAI
+168 GTGRQLTAEIRSAI
-182 CSLTGSS
+182 CELTGGS
-189 CPAPGRDVVAG
+189 CPAPGHDVVAG
-200 GGDAA
+200 GGSADGSGSGNGSGHGSGHDDSSGA
-205 GDGGGD
+205 GTDGGAGAGGGGGGGGD
-211 GLGGTGAGGS
+211 
-221 SGADGGSAHGG
+221 
-232 GESGLTGGSGS
+232 ESGLTGATGGTGS
-243 TGTSGATEGA
+243 TGTSGATGGTEGA
-253 TTTTGATDGT
+253 ATS
-263 ATTGSDSTGGSGTDG
+263 GST
-278 GAGSSDSGTDGGA
+278 
-291 GSSDSTGGSSIDGGT
+291 GGT
-306 GGTESGGGSGRP
+306 GGTAANGSNGSGD
-318 TGSTGGSSAGGATG
+318 TAGPQGN
-332 TSGATGATGAS
+332 AS
-343 GTTGSQPGSASP
+343 SP
-355 QDRAALPPADFIV
+355 QDSGRSGDQDSGQTGDQDSDHGGDAFPPADVIV
-368 PVDAGRPAGPHGGG
+368 PVDAGRPPGPNGGG
-382 FLDGLVGDGLGG
+382 FLDGFLGDGLGG
-394 DVQGVVDAVL
+394 DLQGVVDAVL
-404 RPGETGRRIVD
+404 RPGESGQRIVD
-415 QWRRDT
+415 QWGRDT
-421 RGAEGKWARGDYIG
+421 RGAGEKWKRGDYVG
-435 AVWDGNK
+435 AAWDWNK
-442 AVGGAGAGMAIP
+442 AVGGAGLAIP

-469 AHLSERIPLT
+469 AHLSGRIPQN
-479 ATPAGRKAW
+479 ATPAGNKAW
-488 WDGLSPEERERY
+488 WDGLSPEERGRY

-513 IPALA
+513 IPVLA

-549 REIQRQ
+549 REIDRQ
-555 LDEDAKPPM
+555 LKEDGKPPM

-577 IVSFGDPDAS
+577 IVSFGNPDAS
-587 RHVSAYVPGLNTSL
+587 QHVSAYVPGLNTSL

-618 GAQGYDESTASIV
+618 GAQGYDDSTASIV

-643 DGVAGYFAVMGTG
+643 DGAAGYFAVMGTG

-669 DGISVTNRNEDP
+669 GGISVTNQNTDP
-681 HLTAI
+681 HMTAI

-730 SAHVFVGA
+730 SEHVFVGA

-743 VTKLPSRTQV
+743 VTKLPSKTQV
-753 VVGGVGLVL
+753 VVGGIGLAL

-786 DPASEAFGA
+786 DPASKAFGA

-805 LVGGG
+805 LVSGS

-816 HANYFSPERDAV
+816 HSNYFSPERDAV

>member
-84 LAGLGGGAGL
+84 LAELGGGAGL
-94 EGVARLV
+94 DGVARLV
-101 MPTAVLVLLGR
+101 MPAAVLVLLGR

-119 RSSPELRAEQ
+119 RSSPEQRAEQ
-129 RLFSFARMMTLR
+129 RLFSFARMMTPR

-156 VVVALVGGLTAT
+156 IVVALVGGLMAT
-168 GVGRQLTAEIRAAI
+168 GIGGQLTAEIRAAI

-189 CPAPGRDVVAG
+189 CPAPGHDVVAG
-200 GGDAA
+200 AGDAGGDGPGGGDASS
-205 GDGGGD
+205 
-211 GLGGTGAGGS
+211 GTAGGS
-221 SGADGGSAHGG
+221 TDGG
-232 GESGLTGGSGS
+232 GESSLTGGTGS
-243 TGTSGATEGA
+243 TGTSGATDGTA
-253 TTTTGATDGT
+253 TTTGAADGT
-263 ATTGSDSTGGSGTDG
+263 ATTGGDGGSGSTDGATGGSTGRPNGSNGGSGTTG
-278 GAGSSDSGTDGGA
+278 TTGAS
-291 GSSDSTGGSSIDGGT
+291 
-306 GGTESGGGSGRP
+306 
-318 TGSTGGSSAGGATG
+318 G
-332 TSGATGATGAS
+332 TSGTTGAGAS
-343 GTTGSQPGSASP
+343 GSAGVQAGTTGSQPGSGSS

-415 QWRRDT
+415 EWRRDT

-435 AVWDGNK
+435 AAWDWNK

-488 WDGLSPEERERY
+488 WHGLSQEERERY

-513 IPALA
+513 IPVLA

-555 LDEDAKPPM
+555 LDEDGKPPM

-643 DGVAGYFAVMGTG
+643 DGAAGYFAVMGTG

-743 VTKLPSRTQV
+743 VTKLPSKTQV

-816 HANYFSPERDAV
+816 HSNYFSPERDAV

>member
-1 MPRPVQAVLVLLHV
+1 MPRPLQAVLILLHV

-27 LSAASSVDAV
+27 LSTASSVDAV

-51 GVAAF
+51 GIGAF
-56 VLSLRVRHGGVRV
+56 VLSLYVRKGGVRV

-77 VWIVLGA
+77 AWIVLGT
-84 LAGLGGGAGL
+84 LAELSGGAGAG
-94 EGVARLV
+94 GVARLV
-101 MPTAVLVLLGR
+101 IPVAVIVLLCRPG
-112 AESRQWF
+112 SRRWF
-119 RSSPELRAEQ
+119 RSGLDQRAEQ
-129 RLFSFARMMTLR
+129 RLFSFARMMKLR

-156 VVVALVGGLTAT
+156 VVVALVGGLMAT
-168 GVGRQLTAEIRAAI
+168 GTGRQLTAEIRSAI
-182 CSLTGSS
+182 CELTGGS
-189 CPAPGRDVVAG
+189 CPAPGHDVVAG
-200 GGDAA
+200 GGSTDGSGGGSGSGSDTSSGSGSGHGDSPGA
-205 GDGGGD
+205 GADGGGGD
-211 GLGGTGAGGS
+211 GS
-221 SGADGGSAHGG
+221 S
-232 GESGLTGGSGS
+232 LTGGTGS
-243 TGTSGATEGA
+243 TGTSGG
-253 TTTTGATDGT
+253 TGTSGD
-263 ATTGSDSTGGSGTDG
+263 TGGAAT
-278 GAGSSDSGTDGGA
+278 
-291 GSSDSTGGSSIDGGT
+291 
-306 GGTESGGGSGRP
+306 
-318 TGSTGGSSAGGATG
+318 TGSTGGSADGSTRG
-332 TSGATGATGAS
+332 S
-343 GTTGSQPGSASP
+343 TTGSSSGGGPQRNASSP
-355 QDRAALPPADFIV
+355 QDDGQSDGQSGDQGGGAFPPSDVIV
-368 PVDAGRPAGPHGGG
+368 PVDAGRPAGPNGGG
-382 FLDGLVGDGLGG
+382 FLDGFLGDGLGG

-404 RPGETGRRIVD
+404 RPGESGGRIVD
-415 QWRRDT
+415 QWGRDT
-421 RGAEGKWARGDYIG
+421 QGAGDKWDRGDYVG
-435 AVWDGNK
+435 AVWDWNK
-442 AVGGAGAGMAIP
+442 AVGGAGAGLAIP

-469 AHLSERIPLT
+469 AHLSGRIPQN
-479 ATPAGRKAW
+479 ATPAGNKAW

-500 IELVPERIGNLDG
+500 IELVPDRIGNLDG
-513 IPALA
+513 IPVLA

-549 REIQRQ
+549 REIDRQ
-555 LDEDAKPPM
+555 LKENGKPPM

-577 IVSFGDPDAS
+577 IVSFGNPDAS
-587 RHVSAYVPGLNTSL
+587 QHVSAYVPGLNTSL
-601 DEEFAKNDI
+601 DEEFAKNDL

-618 GAQGYDESTASIV
+618 GAQGYDDSTASIV

-643 DGVAGYFAVMGTG
+643 DGAAGYFAVMGTG

-669 DGISVTNRNEDP
+669 GGISVTNGNKDP
-681 HLTAI
+681 HMTAI

-730 SAHVFVGA
+730 SEHVFVGA

-743 VTKLPSRTQV
+743 VTKLPSKTQV
-753 VVGGVGLVL
+753 AVGGIGLVL

-786 DPASEAFGA
+786 DPASKAFGA

-805 LVGGG
+805 LVSGS

-816 HANYFSPERDAV
+816 HSNYFSPERDAV

>member
-1 MPRPVQAVLVLLHV
+1 MPRALQAVLILLHV

-20 LVGAVRA
+20 LVGAIRA
-27 LSAASSVDAV
+27 LSTAASVDAV

-51 GVAAF
+51 GIGAF
-56 VLSLRVRHGGVRV
+56 VLSLYVRKGGVRV

-77 VWIVLGA
+77 AWIVLGA
-84 LAGLGGGAGL
+84 LAELSGGAGAG
-94 EGVARLV
+94 GVARLV
-101 MPTAVLVLLGR
+101 IPTAAIVLLCR
-112 AESRQWF
+112 PESRRWF
-119 RSSPELRAEQ
+119 RSGPEQRAEQ
-129 RLFSFARMMTLR
+129 RLFSFARMMKLR
-141 RDGGQTALEYLGLVL
+141 RDTGQTAMEYLGLVL

-168 GVGRQLTAEIRAAI
+168 GTGRQLTAEIRSAI
-182 CSLTGSS
+182 CELTGGS
-189 CPAPGRDVVAG
+189 CPAPGHDVVAG
-200 GGDAA
+200 GGNAD
-205 GDGGGD
+205 GGTGGGD
-211 GLGGTGAGGS
+211 SAGGP
-221 SGADGGSAHGG
+221 
-232 GESGLTGGSGS
+232 
-243 TGTSGATEGA
+243 
-253 TTTTGATDGT
+253 
-263 ATTGSDSTGGSGTDG
+263 GSGTDG
-278 GAGSSDSGTDGGA
+278 GAGADGGGGDESSLTGGA
-291 GSSDSTGGSSIDGGT
+291 GSTGTSGDTGTSGGSGDTGDVGGTATTGSTGGT
-306 GGTESGGGSGRP
+306 GGTGSNGGTEGDSGGTAGNGGS
-318 TGSTGGSSAGGATG
+318 GSTGGAGG
-332 TSGATGATGAS
+332 SGG
-343 GTTGSQPGSASP
+343 P
-355 QDRAALPPADFIV
+355 QGGDQGGPQGGDAFPPSDAIV
-368 PVDAGRPAGPHGGG
+368 PVDAGRPPGPNGGG
-382 FLDGLVGDGLGG
+382 FLDGFLGDGLGG

-404 RPGETGRRIVD
+404 RPGESGQRIVD
-415 QWRRDT
+415 QWERDT
-421 RGAEGKWARGDYIG
+421 RGAGEKWDRGDFVG
-435 AVWDGNK
+435 AVWDWNK
-442 AVGGAGAGMAIP
+442 AVGGAGAGLAIP

-469 AHLSERIPLT
+469 AHLSGRIPQN
-479 ATPAGRKAW
+479 ATPAGNKAW

-513 IPALA
+513 IPVLA

-549 REIQRQ
+549 REIDRQ
-555 LDEDAKPPM
+555 LKENGKPPM

-577 IVSFGDPDAS
+577 IVSFGNPDAS
-587 RHVSAYVPGLNTSL
+587 QHVSAYVPGLNTSL
-601 DEEFAKNDI
+601 DEEFAKNDL

-656 RAEKGGAAYRDFM
+656 RAEKGGEAYRGFM
-669 DGISVTNRNEDP
+669 DGISVTNQNKDP

-730 SAHVFVGA
+730 SEHVFVGA

-743 VTKLPSRTQV
+743 VTKLPSKTQV
-753 VVGGVGLVL
+753 VVGGIGLAL

-786 DPASEAFGA
+786 DPASKAFGA

-805 LVGGG
+805 LVSGS

-816 HANYFSPERDAV
+816 HSNYFSPERDAV

>member
-1 MPRPVQAVLVLLHV
+1 MPRPLQAVLILLHV

-20 LVGAVRA
+20 LVGAIRA
-27 LSAASSVDAV
+27 LSTASSVDAV

-56 VLSLRVRHGGVRV
+56 VLSLYVRHGGVRV

-77 VWIVLGA
+77 AWIVLGA
-84 LAGLGGGAGL
+84 LAELSGGSGG

-101 MPTAVLVLLGR
+101 IPAAVIVLLCR
-112 AESRQWF
+112 PESRRWF
-119 RSSPELRAEQ
+119 RSELEQRAEQ
-129 RLFSFARMMTLR
+129 RLFSFARMMKLR

-156 VVVALVGGLTAT
+156 VVVALVGGLMAT
-168 GVGRQLTAEIRAAI
+168 GTGRQLTAEIRSAI
-182 CSLTGSS
+182 CELTGSS
-189 CPAPGRDVVAG
+189 CPAPGHDLVAG
-200 GGDAA
+200 GGSADGSSSGSDSSGGSDSAGAGGSGGGDASGV
-205 GDGGGD
+205 GDGGGE
-211 GLGGTGAGGS
+211 S
-221 SGADGGSAHGG
+221 S
-232 GESGLTGGSGS
+232 LTGGTGS
-243 TGTSGATEGA
+243 TGTSGD
-253 TTTTGATDGT
+253 TGGT
-263 ATTGSDSTGGSGTDG
+263 ATTGSTAGSGGS
-278 GAGSSDSGTDGGA
+278 A
-291 GSSDSTGGSSIDGGT
+291 GT
-306 GGTESGGGSGRP
+306 GGT
-318 TGSTGGSSAGGATG
+318 TGSTAGSNAGSTAGSNG
-332 TSGATGATGAS
+332 STGAPGDATRPQGNAS
-343 GTTGSQPGSASP
+343 SPSTQGGDSFPPG
-355 QDRAALPPADFIV
+355 DVIV
-368 PVDAGRPAGPHGGG
+368 PVDAGRPAGPNGGG
-382 FLDGLVGDGLGG
+382 FLGGFLGDGLGG

-404 RPGETGRRIVD
+404 RPGDSGRRIVD
-415 QWRRDT
+415 QWGRDT
-421 RGAEGKWARGDYIG
+421 RGAGEKWARGDYIG
-435 AVWDGNK
+435 AAWDWNK
-442 AVGGAGAGMAIP
+442 AVGGAGAGLAIP

-469 AHLSERIPLT
+469 AHLSERIPQN
-479 ATPAGRKAW
+479 AAPAERKAW

-513 IPALA
+513 IPVLA

-549 REIQRQ
+549 REIERQ
-555 LDEDAKPPM
+555 LNENGKPPM

-577 IVSFGDPDAS
+577 IVSFGNPDAS
-587 RHVSAYVPGLNTSL
+587 QHVSAYVPGLNTSL
-601 DEEFAKNDI
+601 DEEFAKNDL

-656 RAEKGGAAYRDFM
+656 RAEKGGEAYRGFM
-669 DGISVTNRNEDP
+669 DGISVTNQNKDP

-692 RTVGAAAARP
+692 RTVGAAAAKP

-730 SAHVFVGA
+730 SEHVFVGA

-743 VTKLPSRTQV
+743 VTKLPSKTQV
-753 VVGGVGLVL
+753 VVGGIGLAL
-762 GGPGGAYLAGDLADP
+762 GGPGGAYIAGDLADP

-786 DPASEAFGA
+786 DPASKAFGA

-805 LVGGG
+805 LVSGS

-816 HANYFSPERDAV
+816 HSNYFSPERDAV

>member
-1 MPRPVQAVLVLLHV
+1 MPRPLQAVLILLHV

-20 LVGAVRA
+20 LVGAIRA
-27 LSAASSVDAV
+27 LSTASSVDAV

-51 GVAAF
+51 GIGAF
-56 VLSLRVRHGGVRV
+56 VLSLYVRKGGLRV

-77 VWIVLGA
+77 TWIVLGA
-84 LAGLGGGAGL
+84 LAELSGGAEAG
-94 EGVARLV
+94 GVARLV
-101 MPTAVLVLLGR
+101 MPTAAIVLLCRPG
-112 AESRQWF
+112 SRRWF
-119 RSSPELRAEQ
+119 RSGLEQRAEQ
-129 RLFSFARMMTLR
+129 RLFSFARMMKLR
-141 RDGGQTALEYLGLVL
+141 RDAGQTALEYLGLVL

-168 GVGRQLTAEIRAAI
+168 GTGRQLTAEIRSAI
-182 CSLTGSS
+182 CELTGGS
-189 CPAPGRDVVAG
+189 CPAPGHDDVAG
-200 GGDAA
+200 GGSADGSGSGSGSGNSA
-205 GDGGGD
+205 GDSGGHDDAPGAGTDGGAGAGGGEGGD
-211 GLGGTGAGGS
+211 ESSLTGGTGGTGS
-221 SGADGGSAHGG
+221 SG
-232 GESGLTGGSGS
+232 
-243 TGTSGATEGA
+243 
-253 TTTTGATDGT
+253 GT
-263 ATTGSDSTGGSGTDG
+263 ATTGSTDGVGGDSGGTGSGGSGPGDTVGSGDTSGTQGGDRGGDQGG
-278 GAGSSDSGTDGGA
+278 GAFPPSDA
-291 GSSDSTGGSSIDGGT
+291 
-306 GGTESGGGSGRP
+306 
-318 TGSTGGSSAGGATG
+318 
-332 TSGATGATGAS
+332 
-343 GTTGSQPGSASP
+343 
-355 QDRAALPPADFIV
+355 IV
-368 PVDAGRPAGPHGGG
+368 PVDAGRPAGPNGGG
-382 FLDGLVGDGLGG
+382 FLDGFLGDGLGG

-404 RPGETGRRIVD
+404 RPGESGQRIVD
-415 QWRRDT
+415 QWG
-421 RGAEGKWARGDYIG
+421 RGTQGAGEKWERGDYVG
-435 AVWDGNK
+435 AAWDWNK
-442 AVGGAGAGMAIP
+442 AVGGAGAGLAIP

-469 AHLSERIPLT
+469 AHLSGRIPQN
-479 ATPAGRKAW
+479 ATPAGNKAW
-488 WDGLSPEERERY
+488 WDGLSPEERDRY

-513 IPALA
+513 IPVLA

-527 PALIDKLEGVD
+527 PALIDRLEGVD

-549 REIQRQ
+549 REIERQ
-555 LDEDAKPPM
+555 LKEDGKPPM

-577 IVSFGDPDAS
+577 IVSFGNPDAS
-587 RHVSAYVPGLNTSL
+587 RNVSAYVPGLNTSL
-601 DEEFAKNDI
+601 DEEFAKNDL

-618 GAQGYDESTASIV
+618 GAQGYDDSTASIV

-643 DGVAGYFAVMGTG
+643 DGAAGYFAVMGTG

-669 DGISVTNRNEDP
+669 GGISVTNQNKDP
-681 HLTAI
+681 HMTAI

-730 SAHVFVGA
+730 SEHVFVGA

-743 VTKLPSRTQV
+743 VTKLPSKTQV
-753 VVGGVGLVL
+753 VVGGIGLAL

-786 DPASEAFGA
+786 DPASKAFGA

-805 LVGGG
+805 LVSGS

-816 HANYFSPERDAV
+816 HSNYFSPERDAV

>member
-1 MPRPVQAVLVLLHV
+1 MPRPLQAALILVHV

-27 LSAASSVDAV
+27 LSTASSVDAV

-51 GVAAF
+51 GVAVF
-56 VLSLRVRHGGVRV
+56 VLSLYVRHGGVRV
-69 WYGLLAVQ
+69 WYGLLAVLA
-77 VWIVLGA
+77 WIVLGA
-84 LAGLGGGAGL
+84 LAELSGGAEGQGL
-94 EGVARLV
+94 ARL
-101 MPTAVLVLLGR
+101 AVPVAVIVLLCR
-112 AESRQWF
+112 PESRRWF
-119 RSSPELRAEQ
+119 RSGLEQRAEQ
-129 RLFSFARMMTLR
+129 RLFSFARMMRLR

-156 VVVALVGGLTAT
+156 VVVALVGGLMAT
-168 GVGRQLTAEIRAAI
+168 GTGQQLTAEIRSAI
-182 CSLTGSS
+182 CELTGSS
-189 CPAPGRDVVAG
+189 CPAPGRDAVA
-200 GGDAA
+200 
-205 GDGGGD
+205 DGGGTGDSD
-211 GLGGTGAGGS
+211 GSGSRPHDPPGAGA
-221 SGADGGSAHGG
+221 ADGSG
-232 GESGLTGGSGS
+232 GEDESSLTGGTGS
-243 TGTSGATEGA
+243 TGTRGENG
-253 TTTTGATDGT
+253 TTGSTGQPGDT
-263 ATTGSDSTGGSGTDG
+263 ATTGAPTTPQATTPNAPQSDLT
-278 GAGSSDSGTDGGA
+278 A
-291 GSSDSTGGSSIDGGT
+291 
-306 GGTESGGGSGRP
+306 
-318 TGSTGGSSAGGATG
+318 
-332 TSGATGATGAS
+332 
-343 GTTGSQPGSASP
+343 
-355 QDRAALPPADFIV
+355 
-368 PVDAGRPAGPHGGG
+368 PVDAGRPPGPHGGG
-382 FLDGLVGDGLGG
+382 FLGGFLGDGVGG
-394 DVQGVVDAVL
+394 DVRGVVGAVL
-404 RPGETGRRIVD
+404 RPGETGQRIAD
-415 QWRRDT
+415 QWGRDT
-421 RGAEGKWARGDYIG
+421 RDAERKWARGDYIG
-435 AVWDGNK
+435 AAWDWNK
-442 AVGGAGAGMAIP
+442 AVGGVGAGLAIP

-459 VDAEVRDAER
+459 VDAEVREAER
-469 AHLSERIPLT
+469 AHLGERIPQN
-479 ATPAGRKAW
+479 ATPAQRKAW

-513 IPALA
+513 IPVLA
-518 RDAANRRNL
+518 RDAANRRSL

-549 REIQRQ
+549 REIERQ
-555 LDEDAKPPM
+555 LNENGKPPM
-564 YLIGIGDEGNGRA
+564 YLIGVGDEGNGRA
-577 IVSFGDPDAS
+577 IVSFGNPDAS
-587 RHVSAYVPGLNTSL
+587 QHVSAYVPGLNTSL
-601 DEEFAKNDI
+601 DEEFAKNDL

-669 DGISVTNRNEDP
+669 GGIFATNQNKDP

-730 SAHVFVGA
+730 SEHVFVGA

-743 VTKLPSRTQV
+743 VTKLPSKTQV
-753 VVGGVGLVL
+753 VVGGLGLAL
-762 GGPGGAYLAGDLADP
+762 GGPGGAYVVGDLADP

-786 DPASEAFGA
+786 DPASKAFGA

-805 LVGGG
+805 LVSGS

-816 HANYFSPERDAV
+816 HSNYFSPERDAV

>member
-1 MPRPVQAVLVLLHV
+1 MPRPLQAVLILLHV

-20 LVGAVRA
+20 LVGAIRA
-27 LSAASSVDAV
+27 LSTASSVDAV

-56 VLSLRVRHGGVRV
+56 VLSLYVRHGGVRV

-77 VWIVLGA
+77 AWIVLGA
-84 LAGLGGGAGL
+84 LAELSGGSGG

-101 MPTAVLVLLGR
+101 IPAAVIVLLCR
-112 AESRQWF
+112 PESRRWF
-119 RSSPELRAEQ
+119 RSELEQRAEQ
-129 RLFSFARMMTLR
+129 RLFSFARMMKLR

-156 VVVALVGGLTAT
+156 VVVALVGGLMAT
-168 GVGRQLTAEIRAAI
+168 GTGRQLTAEIRSAI
-182 CSLTGSS
+182 CELTGSS
-189 CPAPGRDVVAG
+189 CPAPGHDLVAG
-200 GGDAA
+200 GGSADGSGSGSDSSGGSGSAGAGGSGGGDASGV
-205 GDGGGD
+205 GDGGGE
-211 GLGGTGAGGS
+211 S
-221 SGADGGSAHGG
+221 S
-232 GESGLTGGSGS
+232 LTGGTGS
-243 TGTSGATEGA
+243 TGTSGD
-253 TTTTGATDGT
+253 TGGT
-263 ATTGSDSTGGSGTDG
+263 ATTGSTTGSTGSTAGSG
-278 GAGSSDSGTDGGA
+278 GSA
-291 GSSDSTGGSSIDGGT
+291 GT
-306 GGTESGGGSGRP
+306 GGT
-318 TGSTGGSSAGGATG
+318 TGSTAGSTAGSNG
-332 TSGATGATGAS
+332 STGAPGDATRPQGNAS
-343 GTTGSQPGSASP
+343 SPSTQGGDSFPPG
-355 QDRAALPPADFIV
+355 DVIV
-368 PVDAGRPAGPHGGG
+368 PVDAGRPAGPNGGG
-382 FLDGLVGDGLGG
+382 FLGGFLGDGLGG

-404 RPGETGRRIVD
+404 RPGDSGRRIVD
-415 QWRRDT
+415 QWGRDT
-421 RGAEGKWARGDYIG
+421 RGAGEKWARGDYIG
-435 AVWDGNK
+435 AAWDWNK
-442 AVGGAGAGMAIP
+442 AVGGAGAGLAIP

-469 AHLSERIPLT
+469 AHLSERIPQN
-479 ATPAGRKAW
+479 AAPAERKAW

-513 IPALA
+513 IPVLA

-549 REIQRQ
+549 REIERQ
-555 LDEDAKPPM
+555 LNENGKPPM

-577 IVSFGDPDAS
+577 IVSFGNPDAS
-587 RHVSAYVPGLNTSL
+587 QHVSAYVPGLNTSL
-601 DEEFAKNDI
+601 DEEFAKNDL

-656 RAEKGGAAYRDFM
+656 RAEKGGEAYRGFM
-669 DGISVTNRNEDP
+669 DGISVTNQNKDP

-692 RTVGAAAARP
+692 RTVGAAAAKP

-730 SAHVFVGA
+730 SEHVFVGA

-743 VTKLPSRTQV
+743 VTKLPSKTQV
-753 VVGGVGLVL
+753 VVGGIGLAL
-762 GGPGGAYLAGDLADP
+762 GGPGGAYIAGDLADP

-786 DPASEAFGA
+786 DPASKAFGA

-805 LVGGG
+805 LVSGS

-816 HANYFSPERDAV
+816 HSNYFSPERDAV

>member
-1 MPRPVQAVLVLLHV
+1 MPRPLQAVLILLHV

-20 LVGAVRA
+20 LVGAIRA
-27 LSAASSVDAV
+27 LSTASSVDAV

-51 GVAAF
+51 GIGSF
-56 VLSLRVRHGGVRV
+56 VLSLYVRKGGVRV

-77 VWIVLGA
+77 AWIVLGA
-84 LAGLGGGAGL
+84 LAELSGGAGAG
-94 EGVARLV
+94 GVARLV
-101 MPTAVLVLLGR
+101 VPVAVIALLCRPG
-112 AESRQWF
+112 SRQWF
-119 RSSPELRAEQ
+119 RSGLEQRAEQ
-129 RLFSFARMMTLR
+129 RLFSLARMMKLR

-156 VVVALVGGLTAT
+156 VVVALVGGLMAT
-168 GVGRQLTAEIRAAI
+168 GTGRQLTAEIRSAI
-182 CSLTGSS
+182 CELTGGS
-189 CPAPGRDVVAG
+189 CPAPGHDVVAG
-200 GGDAA
+200 GGGADGTGGGNGS

-211 GLGGTGAGGS
+211 TSGAGTDG
-221 SGADGGSAHGG
+221 GADGGAGSDGG
-232 GESGLTGGSGS
+232 GGDESSLTGGTGS
-243 TGTSGATEGA
+243 TGTSG
-253 TTTTGATDGT
+253 D
-263 ATTGSDSTGGSGTDG
+263 
-278 GAGSSDSGTDGGA
+278 
-291 GSSDSTGGSSIDGGT
+291 T
-306 GGTESGGGSGRP
+306 GGTTT
-318 TGSTGGSSAGGATG
+318 TGSTGGGTGGNSGSTAG
-332 TSGATGATGAS
+332 
-343 GTTGSQPGSASP
+343 TGSNGSGGSGDSSGGPQGNESSSQGGEAFPPG
-355 QDRAALPPADFIV
+355 DVIV
-368 PVDAGRPAGPHGGG
+368 PVDAGRPAGPNGGG
-382 FLDGLVGDGLGG
+382 FLDGFLGDGLGG

-404 RPGETGRRIVD
+404 RPGESGQRIVD
-415 QWRRDT
+415 QWGRDT
-421 RGAEGKWARGDYIG
+421 QGAGEKWDRGDYVG
-435 AVWDGNK
+435 AAWDWNK
-442 AVGGAGAGMAIP
+442 AVGGAGAGLAIP

-469 AHLSERIPLT
+469 AHLSGQIPQN
-479 ATPAGRKAW
+479 ATPAGNKAW
-488 WDGLSPEERERY
+488 WDGLSPEERDRY
-500 IELVPERIGNLDG
+500 IELVPERIGNLNG
-513 IPALA
+513 IPVLA
-518 RDAANRRNL
+518 RDAANRKNL

-549 REIQRQ
+549 REIDRQ
-555 LDEDAKPPM
+555 LKENGKPPM

-577 IVSFGDPDAS
+577 IVSFGNPDAS
-587 RHVSAYVPGLNTSL
+587 QHVSAYVPGLNTSL
-601 DEEFAKNDI
+601 DEEFAKNDL

-618 GAQGYDESTASIV
+618 GAQGYDDSTASIV

-643 DGVAGYFAVMGTG
+643 DGAAGYFAVMGTG

-669 DGISVTNRNEDP
+669 GGISVTNQNKDP
-681 HLTAI
+681 HMTAI

-730 SAHVFVGA
+730 SEHVFVGA

-743 VTKLPSRTQV
+743 VTKLPSKTQV
-753 VVGGVGLVL
+753 VVGGIGLAL

-786 DPASEAFGA
+786 DPASKAFGA

-805 LVGGG
+805 LVSGS

-816 HANYFSPERDAV
+816 HSNYFSPERDAV

>member
-69 WYGLLAVQ
+69 WYGLLGVQ

-84 LAGLGGGAGL
+84 LAELGGGAGL
-94 EGVARLV
+94 DGVARLV
-101 MPTAVLVLLGR
+101 MPAAVLVLLGR

-119 RSSPELRAEQ
+119 RCSPEQRAEQ
-129 RLFSFARMMTLR
+129 RLFSFARMMTPR

-156 VVVALVGGLTAT
+156 IVVALVGGLMAT
-168 GVGRQLTAEIRAAI
+168 GIGGQLTAEIRAAI

-189 CPAPGRDVVAG
+189 CPAPGHDVVAG
-200 GGDAA
+200 GGDAG
-205 GDGGGD
+205 GDGRGGGD
-211 GLGGTGAGGS
+211 ASSGTAGGS
-221 SGADGGSAHGG
+221 TDGGD
-232 GESGLTGGSGS
+232 ESSLTGGTGS
-243 TGTSGATEGA
+243 TGTSGATDGTA
-253 TTTTGATDGT
+253 TTTGAADGT
-263 ATTGSDSTGGSGTDG
+263 ATTGSDGGSSSTDGATGGST
-278 GAGSSDSGTDGGA
+278 
-291 GSSDSTGGSSIDGGT
+291 
-306 GGTESGGGSGRP
+306 GRP
-318 TGSTGGSSAGGATG
+318 TGSNGGSGAGGTTG
-332 TSGATGATGAS
+332 TTGAS
-343 GTTGSQPGSASP
+343 GTSGTTGAGASGSAGAQAGATGSQPGSGSP
-355 QDRAALPPADFIV
+355 QNRAALPPADFIV

-404 RPGETGRRIVD
+404 RPGETGRRIVEE
-415 QWRRDT
+415 WRRDT

-435 AVWDGNK
+435 AAWDWNK

-488 WDGLSPEERERY
+488 WDGLSQEERERY

-549 REIQRQ
+549 QEIQRQ
-555 LDEDAKPPM
+555 LDEDGKPPM

-643 DGVAGYFAVMGTG
+643 DGAAGYFAVMGTG

-743 VTKLPSRTQV
+743 VTKLPSKTQV

-810 GISLDS
+810 GISLDAHS
-816 HANYFSPERDAV
+816 NYFSPERDAV

>member
-1 MPRPVQAVLVLLHV
+1 MPRPLQAVLILLHV

-27 LSAASSVDAV
+27 LSTASSVDAV

-51 GVAAF
+51 GIGAF
-56 VLSLRVRHGGVRV
+56 VLSLYVRKGGVRV

-77 VWIVLGA
+77 AWIVLGA
-84 LAGLGGGAGL
+84 LAELSGGAGAG
-94 EGVARLV
+94 GVARLV
-101 MPTAVLVLLGR
+101 IPVAVIVLLCRPG
-112 AESRQWF
+112 SRRWF
-119 RSSPELRAEQ
+119 RRGLDERAEQ
-129 RLFSFARMMTLR
+129 RLFSFARMMKLR

-156 VVVALVGGLTAT
+156 VVVALVGGLMAT
-168 GVGRQLTAEIRAAI
+168 GTGRQLTAEIRSAI
-182 CSLTGSS
+182 CELTGGS
-189 CPAPGRDVVAG
+189 CPAPGHDVVAG
-200 GGDAA
+200 GGSTDGSGGGSGSGGDTGGGSGHGDSSGA
-205 GDGGGD
+205 GADGGGGD
-211 GLGGTGAGGS
+211 GS
-221 SGADGGSAHGG
+221 S
-232 GESGLTGGSGS
+232 LTGGTGS
-243 TGTSGATEGA
+243 TGTSGDTGGA
-253 TTTTGATDGT
+253 
-263 ATTGSDSTGGSGTDG
+263 ATTGSKGGSTTGSTTGSTDGGTDG
-278 GAGSSDSGTDGGA
+278 STAGSSGGGPQGNASSPQGGDQGDGQ
-291 GSSDSTGGSSIDGGT
+291 GGDQGDGQ
-306 GGTESGGGSGRP
+306 SGGQ
-318 TGSTGGSSAGGATG
+318 GGDAF
-332 TSGATGATGAS
+332 
-343 GTTGSQPGSASP
+343 
-355 QDRAALPPADFIV
+355 PPSDVIV
-368 PVDAGRPAGPHGGG
+368 PVDAGRPAGPNGGG
-382 FLDGLVGDGLGG
+382 FLDGFLGDGLGG

-404 RPGETGRRIVD
+404 RPGESGRRIVD
-415 QWRRDT
+415 QWGRDT
-421 RGAEGKWARGDYIG
+421 QGAGDKWDRGDYVG
-435 AVWDGNK
+435 AVWDWNK
-442 AVGGAGAGMAIP
+442 AVGGAGAGLAIP

-469 AHLSERIPLT
+469 AHLSGRIPQN
-479 ATPAGRKAW
+479 ATPAGNKAW

-500 IELVPERIGNLDG
+500 IELVPDRIGNLDG
-513 IPALA
+513 IPVLA

-549 REIQRQ
+549 REIDRQ
-555 LDEDAKPPM
+555 LKENGKPPM

-577 IVSFGDPDAS
+577 IVSFGNPDAS
-587 RHVSAYVPGLNTSL
+587 QHVSAYVPGLNTSL
-601 DEEFAKNDI
+601 DEEFAKNDL

-618 GAQGYDESTASIV
+618 GAQGYDDSTASIV

-643 DGVAGYFAVMGTG
+643 DGAAGYFAVMGTG

-669 DGISVTNRNEDP
+669 GGISVTNQNKDP
-681 HLTAI
+681 HMTAI

-730 SAHVFVGA
+730 SEHVFVGA

-743 VTKLPSRTQV
+743 VTKLPSKTQV
-753 VVGGVGLVL
+753 VVGGIGLAL

-786 DPASEAFGA
+786 DPASKAFGA

-805 LVGGG
+805 LVSGS

-816 HANYFSPERDAV
+816 HSNYFSPERDAV

>member
-51 GVAAF
+51 GVVAF

-84 LAGLGGGAGL
+84 LAELGGGAGL
-94 EGVARLV
+94 DGVARLV
-101 MPTAVLVLLGR
+101 MPAAVLVLLGR

-119 RSSPELRAEQ
+119 RCSPEQRAEQ
-129 RLFSFARMMTLR
+129 RLFSFARMMTPR

-156 VVVALVGGLTAT
+156 VVVALVGGLMAT
-168 GVGRQLTAEIRAAI
+168 GIGGQLTAEIRAAI

-189 CPAPGRDVVAG
+189 CPAPGHDVVSG
-200 GGDAA
+200 GGDAG
-205 GDGGGD
+205 GDGRGGGD
-211 GLGGTGAGGS
+211 ASSGTAGGS
-221 SGADGGSAHGG
+221 TDGG
-232 GESGLTGGSGS
+232 GESSLTGGTGS
-243 TGTSGATEGA
+243 TGTSGATDGTA
-253 TTTTGATDGT
+253 TTTGAADGT
-263 ATTGSDSTGGSGTDG
+263 ATTGGDGGSGTDG
-278 GAGSSDSGTDGGA
+278 GSGDGGRTDGA
-291 GSSDSTGGSSIDGGT
+291 TGGST
-306 GGTESGGGSGRP
+306 GRP
-318 TGSTGGSSAGGATG
+318 TGSNGGSGAGGTTGASGTTGTTG
-332 TSGATGATGAS
+332 TSGTTGAGAS
-343 GTTGSQPGSASP
+343 GSAGAQAGTTGSQPGSGSS
-355 QDRAALPPADFIV
+355 QDHAALPPADFIV

-394 DVQGVVDAVL
+394 DVQGVVDVVL

-415 QWRRDT
+415 EWRRDT

-435 AVWDGNK
+435 AAWDWNK

-488 WDGLSPEERERY
+488 WDGLSQEERERY

-555 LDEDAKPPM
+555 LDEDGKPPM

-743 VTKLPSRTQV
+743 VTKLPSKTQV

-810 GISLDS
+810 GISLDAHS
-816 HANYFSPERDAV
+816 NYFSPERDAV

>member
-84 LAGLGGGAGL
+84 LAELGGGAGL
-94 EGVARLV
+94 DGVARLV
-101 MPTAVLVLLGR
+101 MPAAVLVLLGR

-119 RSSPELRAEQ
+119 RSSPEQRAEQ
-129 RLFSFARMMTLR
+129 RLFSFARMMTPR

-156 VVVALVGGLTAT
+156 VVVALVGGLMAT
-168 GVGRQLTAEIRAAI
+168 GIGGQLTAEIRAAI

-189 CPAPGRDVVAG
+189 CPAPGHDVVAG
-200 GGDAA
+200 GGDA
-205 GDGGGD
+205 GGD
-211 GLGGTGAGGS
+211 GLGGGDASSGTAGGS
-221 SGADGGSAHGG
+221 TDGG
-232 GESGLTGGSGS
+232 GESSLTGGTGS
-243 TGTSGATEGA
+243 TGTSGATDA
-253 TTTTGATDGT
+253 TATTTGAADGT
-263 ATTGSDSTGGSGTDG
+263 ATTGSDGGSGSGSTDG
-278 GAGSSDSGTDGGA
+278 ATGRPTGS
-291 GSSDSTGGSSIDGGT
+291 
-306 GGTESGGGSGRP
+306 SGGGSG
-318 TGSTGGSSAGGATG
+318 AGGTTG
-332 TSGATGATGAS
+332 TTGAS
-343 GTTGSQPGSASP
+343 GTSGTTGAGASGSAGAQAGATGSQPGSGSP

-415 QWRRDT
+415 EWRRDT

-435 AVWDGNK
+435 AAWDWNK

-488 WDGLSPEERERY
+488 WDGLSQEERERY

-513 IPALA
+513 IPVLA

-555 LDEDAKPPM
+555 LDEDGKPPM

-743 VTKLPSRTQV
+743 VTKLPSKTQV

-810 GISLDS
+810 GISLDAHS
-816 HANYFSPERDAV
+816 NYFSPERDAV